1 VGKEGPLSSLQNEI
15 NGSSEDIE
23 LSVSMSRW
31 RNGTSFDLN
40 DLEYLINVA
49 REDKEWISA
58 YALKRLGRQ

>member
-1 VGKEGPLSSLQNEI
+1 MGVEKEEPLSSLQNEI
-15 NGSSEDIE
+15 NGSSEDVE

-40 DLEYLINVA
+40 DLEHLISVA

-58 YALKRLGRQ
+58 YALKC